1 MLNRTLKARV
11 DRELLPRVQTP
22 GQYIGGELNAV
33 VKDHRTL
40 LGKLCLAYPDLY
52 TIGMSCHGL
61 QVLYA
66 VMNRR
71 ADWACERAF
80 TPMPDMQSLL
90 RAERLPL
97 FSLETFTP
105 LGNFDVLGFTLQHEL
120 TYTNVLAML
129 DLAGIPLRAEQR
141 GMQHPLVIAG
151 GPGALNPEPMAPFI
165 DLFVLGDGEY
175 SLPEVCDAWL
185 AERQSLDEGQRGA
198 VPPGNP
204 AVAVAWPEPATDAQ
218 RAQRASALARLAARL
233 PFVYVPRFYQS
244 QYAADGRPLP
254 LLPLREDVPRRIRC
268 ARVDDLEAVPI
279 PTSPVVPFVECV
291 QDRISIE
298 IMRGCPHR
306 CRFCQSSA
314 AKRPV
319 RLRKVE
325 TIVRAAQEAYRN
337 TGYNEISLLSLSS
350 SDYPYF
356 DDLIRH
362 LQDVFRPLHVAVSL
376 PSLRINEQLRYVGE
390 LLTTERHSGLTL
402 APEAALDDMR
412 LRLGKRIRNEDLLE
426 GCRRAMEHGYH
437 RVKLYF
443 MCGLP
448 GERPEDLDGIID
460 MAEHIAQLGRQ
471 VRGRPATVV
480 ANVSNFV
487 PKPHTPYQWYPMQR
501 REYFVEAHRRLRRR
515 KRLRSVELRCHDVE
529 TSLLEGV
536 LSRGDRRVGKAIELA
551 YRRGARLDAWRE
563 HFKADL
569 WWQSLRDAGVDVE
582 QILHRPYA
590 PSDWLPWDHIVLHQD
605 RCYLEQEWQRATAL
619 EPSRS
624 AVAPPMQHT

>member
-1 MLNRTLKARV
+1 MFNRTLKETI
-11 DRELLPRVQTP
+11 DRRILPRVQTP

-33 VKDHRTL
+33 VKDHRSL
-40 LGKLCLAYPDLY
+40 RGKLCLAYPDLY

-61 QVLYA
+61 QVLYT

-80 TPMPDMQSLL
+80 TPMPDMQTLL

-105 LGNFDVLGFTLQHEL
+105 LGQFDVLGFTLQHEL
-120 TYTNVLAML
+120 TYTNVLSML
-129 DLAGIPLRAEQR
+129 DLAGVPLRAEER
-141 GMQHPLVIAG
+141 GIRHPLVIAG

-175 SLPEVCDAWL
+175 SLPEVCDVWLQERQAAAGQEHSNIFDARSQTLLAWPAPASQ
-185 AERQSLDEGQRGA
+185 AER
-198 VPPGNP
+198 
-204 AVAVAWPEPATDAQ
+204 WQ
-218 RAQRASALARLAARL
+218 RAAALGRAAARL
-233 PFVYVPRFYQS
+233 PFVYVPRFYQP
-244 QYAADGRPLP
+244 QYSAAGRALAVLP
-254 LLPLREDVPRRIRC
+254 LCDDVPRQICC
-268 ARVDDLEAVPI
+268 ARVSDLDSVPI
-279 PTSPVVPFVECV
+279 PTAPVVPFVECV
-291 QDRISIE
+291 QDRMTIE

-306 CRFCQSSA
+306 CRFCQSTV

-319 RLRKVE
+319 RFRKVE
-325 TIVRAAQEAYRN
+325 TIVQAALEVYRN

-350 SDYPYF
+350 SDYPHF
-356 DDLIRH
+356 DQLVRR
-362 LQDVFRPLHVAVSL
+362 LQEVFRPLHVAVSL

-412 LRLGKRIRNEDLLE
+412 RRLGKRIRNDDLLE
-426 GCRRAMEHGYH
+426 GCRRAMEHGFS

-448 GERPEDLDGIID
+448 GERTEDIDGIID
-460 MAEHIAQLGRQ
+460 LCEQIAQLGRE

-501 REYFVEAHRRLRRR
+501 REYFLEAHRRLRRR
-515 KRLRSVELRCHDVE
+515 KRIRSVELRCHDVE
-529 TSLLEGV
+529 SSLLEGV
-536 LSRGDRRVGKAIELA
+536 LSRGDRRVGDAIELA

-563 HFKADL
+563 HFNADL
-569 WWQSLRDAGVDVE
+569 WWQALRDAGVDVE
-582 QILHRPYA
+582 QVLHQSYRLADP
-590 PSDWLPWDHIVLHQD
+590 LPWDHVTLYHD
-605 RCYLEQEWQRATAL
+605 RCYLERQWHDSAAMQPHSPTAG
-619 EPSRS
+619 
-624 AVAPPMQHT
+624 A